1 MEDFIMTK
9 INSLPKNPFTSIRM
23 TDCSGFSTASK
34 QALAAKDEVI
44 KAMQAQINN
53 LINNTNTIL
62 NMRLVQTMS
71 HF

>member
-1 MEDFIMTK
+1 MTK

-23 TDCSGFSTASK
+23 TDCSGFSSASK

-44 KAMQAQINN
+44 TAMQAQINN
-53 LINNTNTIL
+53 LINNTILNTIL